1 MAALPKYAASLLY
14 QRLGRKPPRPGVVRV
29 PPPRVKLY
37 ESEYSR
43 RLSVMLRQWYDQI
56 ETIARTE
63 LRGDARETL
72 EDASRFE
79 DQIRAAFNALVRA
92 SGLQDWLART
102 GGRIAN
108 AQATYTERVTKLPP
122 AGNITGR
129 QALIETFRD
138 ENVRLVTRMGEDQIT
153 QLGNILRPAQAI
165 GQRWEEIAPTIA
177 ERLGVGES
185 RARLIARDQTNK
197 FNGSM
202 QRLTQEASGVT
213 EYVWSTSRDF
223 AVRGRPGGVYAESQ
237 EDHWKLEGKIFRWVD
252 PPLIPGTAEH
262 AHPGERIQCRCVA
275 IPRIP
280 LFE

>member
-1 MAALPKYAASLLY
+1 VAALPKYAASLLY
-14 QRLGRKPPRPGVVRV
+14 QRLGRKPPRPGLVRT
-29 PPPRVKLY
+29 PPPRVRLY
-37 ESEYSR
+37 EVEYAN
-43 RLSVMLRQWYDQI
+43 RLTTILHQWYDQI
-56 ETIARTE
+56 ETIARGE
-63 LRGDARETL
+63 LRGDSRHV
-72 EDASRFE
+72 DASTFE
-79 DQIRAAFNALVRA
+79 DQIRAAYNALVRA
-92 SGLQDWLART
+92 SGLQAWLART
-102 GGRIAN
+102 GTRIAQ
-108 AQATYTERVTKLPP
+108 AQAAYTERVTKIPP

-138 ENVRLVTRMGEDQIT
+138 ENVRLVTNMGEEQIA

-177 ERLGVGES
+177 QRLGVGES
-185 RARLIARDQTNK
+185 RSRLIARDQTNK

-202 QRLTQEASGVT
+202 QRITQEAAGVS
-213 EYVWSTSRDF
+213 EYAWSTSRDF

-237 EDHWKLEGKIFRWVD
+237 EDHWKLEGKIFKWAD
-252 PPLIPGTAEH
+252 PPLIPGTDEH